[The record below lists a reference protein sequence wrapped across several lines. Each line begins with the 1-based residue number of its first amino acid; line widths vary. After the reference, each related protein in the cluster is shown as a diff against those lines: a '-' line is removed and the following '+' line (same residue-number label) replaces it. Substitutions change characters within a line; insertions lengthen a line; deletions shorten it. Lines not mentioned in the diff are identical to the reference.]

1 MFPGI
6 GTVLNIL
13 TIVIGGTLGVFIGAK
28 ISEKLRNL
36 ITDVLGCVTIISAAD
51 ALSAYWDPQLQ
62 QALPRGW
69 VILVVV
75 FSLLAGALIGSAIG
89 IEDRLENLGT
99 RLKVKFSKD
108 GGSNFV
114 EGFVSASLIF
124 AIGPLAILGSISDG
138 MGTGIDQLIL
148 KSTLDGFTSL
158 AFAASLGW
166 GVALSSIP
174 VGIYQFVWTAIGLF
188 LGSILSNYQVLAMTA
203 VGGILLV
210 GIALRLLKLKQIAV
224 GNLLPALALAP
235 VMALIAHQFV

>member
-89 IEDRLENLGT
+89 IEDRLENFGT
-99 RLKVKFSKD
+99 KLKVKFSKD

-124 AIGPLAILGSISDG
+124 AITDCP
-138 MGTGIDQLIL
+138 
-148 KSTLDGFTSL
+148 
-158 AFAASLGW
+158 
-166 GVALSSIP
+166 
-174 VGIYQFVWTAIGLF
+174 
-188 LGSILSNYQVLAMTA
+188 
-203 VGGILLV
+203 
-210 GIALRLLKLKQIAV
+210 
-224 GNLLPALALAP
+224 
-235 VMALIAHQFV
+235 